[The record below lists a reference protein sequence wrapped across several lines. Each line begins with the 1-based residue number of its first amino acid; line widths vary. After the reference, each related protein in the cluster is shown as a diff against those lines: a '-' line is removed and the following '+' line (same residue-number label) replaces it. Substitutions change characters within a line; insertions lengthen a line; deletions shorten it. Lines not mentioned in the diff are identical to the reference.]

1 MLNNSESEN
10 SESENSESETEL
22 DTFVGD
28 VD

>member
-1 MLNNSESEN
+1 MLDNSESEN

>member
-1 MLNNSESEN
+1 MLNNSEYEN